1 MGTANIGVPIKTI
14 FLTMKEIEGL
24 YPLVDV
30 NKFEGLSYFLKLIL
44 DDSDRE
50 IDDVVPVGVN
60 YMEEMYIQSLL
71 AS

>member
-1 MGTANIGVPIKTI
+1 MRKTI

-50 IDDVVPVGVN
+50 IDDVIPVGVN

>member
-1 MGTANIGVPIKTI
+1 
-14 FLTMKEIEGL
+14 MKEIEGL

>member
-1 MGTANIGVPIKTI
+1 MRKTI

-30 NKFEGLSYFLKLIL
+30 NKFEWLSYFLKLIL

>member
-1 MGTANIGVPIKTI
+1 
-14 FLTMKEIEGL
+14 MKEIEGL

-30 NKFEGLSYFLKLIL
+30 NNFEGLSYFLKLIL